1 MEVLAG
7 KNPALSSS
15 TALCPPPHTQG
26 DEEGVY
32 EDFLH
37 VKKKKN
43 FLHYERS
50 AFRRHLPDFFFLRGC
65 PFLLRASYAR
75 KGAGRE
81 GERERKTPNGQT
93 SIAPSGATSVKNC
106 CKHTM

>member
-1 MEVLAG
+1 M
-7 KNPALSSS
+7 K
-15 TALCPPPHTQG
+15 
-26 DEEGVY
+26 GVPFDDTY
-32 EDFLH
+32 QI
-37 VKKKKN
+37 
-43 FLHYERS
+43 
-50 AFRRHLPDFFFLRGC
+50 FFFARLSV
-65 PFLLRASYAR
+65 PSASKYAR